1 MSNDNSEKSTSTNP
15 YTGNEQAEE
24 DEENVASLD
33 DIRDIRRGCQVP
45 REGVMCDLLWADPQV
60 IKFCKSDNLVIRL

>member
-1 MSNDNSEKSTSTNP
+1 MSNDNAEKSNSTNP
-15 YTGNEQAEE
+15 YPENETIEE
-24 DEENVASLD
+24 EEENVASLD

-60 IKFCKSDNLVIRL
+60 IILHML